1 MSTWE
6 GIFVLVVVIVLIV
19 IVIVFVVFI
28 VQVGIVKGAPTDAD
42 KSGRSS

>member
-19 IVIVFVVFI
+19 IVIVSVVFI
-28 VQVGIVKGAPTDAD
+28 VQIGIVKGAPTDAD